1 MEYGLSDEEL
11 AHLESLVTSV
21 ERRVTPA
28 CRWLIWADTNVYRSY
43 TSLLYRSNL
52 SYLQGL
58 WYPRRWRDKLIKYA
72 EFSQLTLCADRDTK
86 NRHRDVEVTL
96 YEGAIRCL
104 TALSYILGDKQFF
117 LGDKPSAI
125 DAYVF
130 GRLWP
135 LLNYDRVCRQQESK
149 ICHRLISHIYQC
161 ENLLRLCCRVQRLC
175 FPAAIGTIRSCEC
188 SLVLHVY
195 RIIQNALFPPASNS
209 LPLSGSMA
217 GKRSIALIC
226 VLNGRDGTPIGVTA
240 KSGRDFDSSSV
251 RQGLP
256 CGRYEFSVFR
266 TEIHQNHTVACAQ
279 KWHQYAVVEE
289 LVWPTINPK
298 LSLGD
303 DLMAFFSSAAANA
316 QIEVDEKVGAGGG
329 GWFSSLFSVSH
340 SVPTVL
346 PTCLVPFRDGI
357 VFGVLALV
365 VLGIFGVGSGLI
377 GFGAED
383 EAEDVE
389 ARATEA
395 EDFTNFIEVDE

>member
-1 MEYGLSDEEL
+1 MDLYVWPSSGGIESFDSDCLVVITYLRLGRCPINLNSCRDLDTSNFFSTPLLIHGGNVITDVSKIIEYLRKENYGLEYELSDEEL
-11 AHLESLVTSV
+11 AHLESLVASV

-28 CRWLIWADTNVYRSY
+28 CRWLIWADANVYRSY

-72 EFSQLTLCADRDTK
+72 EFSQLTLCANRDTK

-125 DAYVF
+125 DAYLY

-149 ICHRLISHIYQC
+149 TCHRLISHIYQC

-175 FPAAIGTIRSCEC
+175 FPAAIGTIRYS
-188 SLVLHVY
+188 
-195 RIIQNALFPPASNS
+195 
-209 LPLSGSMA
+209 
-217 GKRSIALIC
+217 
-226 VLNGRDGTPIGVTA
+226 
-240 KSGRDFDSSSV
+240 
-251 RQGLP
+251 
-256 CGRYEFSVFR
+256 
-266 TEIHQNHTVACAQ
+266 
-279 KWHQYAVVEE
+279 
-289 LVWPTINPK
+289 
-298 LSLGD
+298 
-303 DLMAFFSSAAANA
+303 ANA
-316 QIEVDEKVGAGGG
+316 QMEVDEKVGGGG

-365 VLGIFGVGSGLI
+365 VFGIFGIGSGLI

-395 EDFTNFIEVDE
+395 EDFTNFIEPVYNSGMSAHADGFEDCFNSDGQIRESYYARPSWKQAFAVLQKLQKHIGSKMLKTE